1 MKKLVLMAT
10 MLMVLGMGTHALA
23 SYTFT
28 YTGQDFTQVEGLW
41 VTNYY
46 DNYLS
51 GFFALPSLPSN
62 STTINVVTPTSYQFS
77 DGERTLT
84 NTTPG
89 ITSYFRIATTDG
101 AILKWEIA
109 VGTSEELTGYQRTNS
124 SGNLVPVYQNYR
136 MTTYNSTVVRDM
148 LDIQWYYY
156 DIPGS
161 PGTKVYLNPGGL
173 NGFALNQNVAGQ
185 WVTTPIPAAFWLLGS
200 GLVGLVGLRRKF
212 KK

>member
-1 MKKLVLMAT
+1 MKKIVLMAV
-10 MLMVLGMGTHALA
+10 MLMVLGMGTDALA

-28 YTGQDFTQVEGLW
+28 YTGQDFTQVDGLNG

-46 DNYLS
+46 DNCLS
-51 GFFALPSLPSN
+51 GSFTLSSLPSN
-62 STTINVVTPTSYQFS
+62 STTVNVVTPTSYQFS

-89 ITSYFRIATTDG
+89 ITSYFKIATTDG
-101 AILKWEIA
+101 AILKWAIA
-109 VGTSEELTGYQRTNS
+109 VGTSEELTGSQRTNS
-124 SGNLVPVYQNYR
+124 SGVSVPVYQNYR
-136 MTTYNSTVVRDM
+136 MTSTEVQDM

-161 PGTKVYLNPGGL
+161 PGTKVYLNPGPY
-173 NGFALNQNVAGQ
+173 NGFALNQNLPGQ

-200 GLVGLVGLRRKF
+200 GLIGLVGLRRRF